1 MILFNKKWINPN
13 HISCAYVSESDTN
26 IGYIVCV
33 QVGPTL
39 LTEFFSKK
47 HSAENRLETIL
58 KTIDYARTYTS
69 TSKS

>member
-1 MILFNKKWINPN
+1 MILFDKKWINPN
-13 HISCAYVSESDTN
+13 HISCAYISESDT
-26 IGYIVCV
+26 IGYEVNV

-39 LTEFFSKK
+39 LKETFSKERF
-47 HSAENRLETIL
+47 ANNRLETIL